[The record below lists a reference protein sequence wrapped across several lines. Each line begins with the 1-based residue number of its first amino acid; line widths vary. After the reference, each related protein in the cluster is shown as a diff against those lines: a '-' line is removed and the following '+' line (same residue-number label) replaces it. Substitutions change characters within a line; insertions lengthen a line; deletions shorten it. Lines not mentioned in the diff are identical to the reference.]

1 MSIEFESKSGATYD
15 RTWSKRYNDFLKE
28 VNTKRNELI
37 KQESKLDKQREE
49 CLHFLELEKPNAA
62 IRAKV
67 TKRLTII
74 SEERRIIKN
83 ELSDIQCVYDRI
95 NGKKL
100 SDSIDLSYNYSDEF
114 LNDIFGGD

>member
-1 MSIEFESKSGATYD
+1 MSIEFESKSAKTYK
-15 RTWSKRYNDFLKE
+15 RTWAKRYNEFLKE
-28 VNTKRNELI
+28 VSTKRNELI
-37 KQESKLDKQREE
+37 EKESKLDKQREE

-67 TKRLTII
+67 TKRLTMI
-74 SEERRIIKN
+74 SEERRTIKN

-100 SDSIDLSYNYSDEF
+100 SESVDLSYNYSDEF
-114 LNDIFGGD
+114 LDDILGGE